1 LEISFYNEFKR
12 KAIHLFALCIPIGYF
27 FLPKPLSLLIL
38 APFAL
43 GAIMIDI
50 IRLRRLPLHGFLN
63 RLLGPIL
70 REHESADFAGASY
83 ILSASFFTILLFDKS
98 VAVATISFIILGDI
112 AAALIGRRFGKT
124 KIKWSMVESN
134 DPNNRKSLEG
144 SLSCLL
150 MCLLVALVV
159 SHLPSDNGLGEPLPL
174 WVGIV
179 GALVATLVEGITLP
193 INDNFSVPLISG
205 LSMHILLQM

>member
-1 LEISFYNEFKR
+1 MEISFYNEFKR

-27 FLPKPLSLLIL
+27 FLPKPLSILIL
-38 APFAL
+38 TPFAL

-63 RLLGPIL
+63 RLLGPVL
-70 REHESADFAGASY
+70 REHESFDFAGSSY
-83 ILSASFFTILLFDKS
+83 ILSASVFTILFFDKS
-98 VAVATISFIILGDI
+98 VAVAAISFIILGDI

-124 KIKWSMVESN
+124 KIRWSLAK
-134 DPNNRKSLEG
+134 NNALGNNQKSLEG
-144 SLSCLL
+144 SFSCFL
-150 MCLLVALVV
+150 MCLMVALVV
-159 SHLPSDNGLGEPLPL
+159 PHLPL

-179 GALVATLVEGITLP
+179 GALVATGVEGITLP

-205 LSMHILLQM
+205 LIMHILLQM

>member
-1 LEISFYNEFKR
+1 MKISFYNEFKR

-27 FLPKPLSLLIL
+27 LLPKLLSLLIL
-38 APFAL
+38 TPFAL

-50 IRLRRLPLHGFLN
+50 IRLRKLPLHGFLN

-83 ILSASFFTILLFDKS
+83 ILSASVFAILLFDKS
-98 VAVATISFIILGDI
+98 VAVAAISFIILGDI

-124 KIKWSMVESN
+124 KIRWNLVEGNEGYS
-134 DPNNRKSLEG
+134 RKSFEG
-144 SLSCLL
+144 SLSCLF
-150 MCLLVALVV
+150 MCLVVALVV
-159 SHLPSDNGLGEPLPL
+159 PHLPL
-174 WVGIV
+174 WVGFV
-179 GALVATLVEGITLP
+179 GALVATVAEGITLP

-205 LSMHILLQM
+205 LCMHILLQI